1 MAMKKRDATDVIREA
16 LMKRLRFD
24 DSTVRVVT
32 RQPAVGGEATLR
44 LPNGTAIRLVWTATG
59 RLAHRFDFTSPS
71 EPILYME
78 VPAAVAS
85 LAELQPQFE
94 ALTPALAAELRAHAT
109 HGHLTIVGGVREQPL
124 AGCPQSFSGS
134 FMKSAAIVAL
144 FIVII
149 VALIGAL

>member
-32 RQPAVGGEATLR
+32 RQPAVGGEAILR

-71 EPILYME
+71 EPILYVE

-109 HGHLTIVGGVREQPL
+109 HGHLTIVGGVCEPL
-124 AGCPQSFSGS
+124 AGRPPSSSGS